1 MSNCGL
7 QEEEREVLLSIYDGD
22 DKFRDISPTIYQY
35 KYGEE
40 NDSKSFL
47 VEVVWTENYP
57 DEIPKINMNTFYND
71 HLSSDVKEKI
81 ANALLKEAELYL
93 GTAMTYTLFE
103 FVKEKEIEF
112 TNEIIVNKCVNNES
126 SLKLGISEQVRH
138 NKTTKKE
145 HLTKAQKRRQWD
157 RVGSKGE
164 KPRGWNWV
172 DIVKHLSQT
181 GCKPVNENTIQ
192 SN

>member
-71 HLSSDVKEKI
+71 HL
-81 ANALLKEAELYL
+81 
-93 GTAMTYTLFE
+93 
-103 FVKEKEIEF
+103 
-112 TNEIIVNKCVNNES
+112 
-126 SLKLGISEQVRH
+126 
-138 NKTTKKE
+138 
-145 HLTKAQKRRQWD
+145 
-157 RVGSKGE
+157 
-164 KPRGWNWV
+164 
-172 DIVKHLSQT
+172 
-181 GCKPVNENTIQ
+181 
-192 SN
+192 